1 MRVRM
6 KKTWLAA
13 IAVVIVGIPAAYSM
27 RHRGDN
33 PDSVLVFPGGNS
45 RETYF
50 TLHNVKAA
58 QAWSTGSGIKVGI
71 LDHSFATQLHPGL
84 YAGARNFVEGND
96 EFLTTREWHGY
107 WMATVLHE
115 IAPGAK
121 IYALNTYS
129 FAGQAQRAKAMCDA
143 ITWAIE
149 NKLDVLSYSAA
160 AFDGESRTLLDAA
173 LQRAHD
179 AGIVTTFLHVA
190 EPGNILPS
198 GLWSGT
204 EDGREPDVNVLQFD
218 YSVVFIDDYRK
229 AIAGQEPRQRPFLSL
244 SSTAPVVAGVVALIK
259 NLKPDLTPA
268 ECQAILRETSRPLDY
283 DGRKPPRVLDALAAV
298 ERVKRMS

>member
-1 MRVRM
+1 MRFRT

-13 IAVVIVGIPAAYSM
+13 IAVVIVGIPTAYIAL
-27 RHRGDN
+27 HRGDN
-33 PDSVLVFPGGNS
+33 PDAVLVFPGGNS

-58 QAWSTGSGIKVGI
+58 QAYSTGGGVKVGI
-71 LDHSFATQLHPGL
+71 LDHSFATELHPAL
-84 YAGARNFVEGND
+84 YAGARNFVEGSD

-129 FAGQAQRAKAMCDA
+129 FAGQAQRAKAMSDA

-179 AGIVTTFLHVA
+179 AGIVTAFLHVA

-198 GLWSGT
+198 GLWNGT
-204 EDGREPDVNVLQFD
+204 EDGREPDVNVLQYD

-229 AIAGQEPRQRPFLSL
+229 AVAGQKGRQPPFLSL

-283 DGRKPPRVLDALAAV
+283 NGRKPTRVLDALAAV